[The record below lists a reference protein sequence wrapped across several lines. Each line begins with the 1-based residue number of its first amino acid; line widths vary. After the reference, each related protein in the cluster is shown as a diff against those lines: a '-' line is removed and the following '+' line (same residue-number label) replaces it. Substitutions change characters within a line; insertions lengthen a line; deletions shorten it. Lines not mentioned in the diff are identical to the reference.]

1 MDRFLD
7 GTPRPSEAFFVDRV
21 LGPTCIDRF
30 SKPDDCEIGQLL
42 GDAFKTSSDLVE
54 FSGHDQHRIGRRIPS
69 PA

>member
-30 SKPDDCEIGQLL
+30 SKPDDCEIGELL
-42 GDAFKTSSDLVE
+42 GDALKTSSDLVE